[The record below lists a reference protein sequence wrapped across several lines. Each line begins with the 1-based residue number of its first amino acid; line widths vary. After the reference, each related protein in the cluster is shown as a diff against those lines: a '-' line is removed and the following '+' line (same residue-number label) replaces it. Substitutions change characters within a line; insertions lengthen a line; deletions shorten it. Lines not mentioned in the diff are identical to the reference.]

1 LMALH
6 AKHGGELVRLSV
18 NRAEPVGPYR
28 GWRPFMPVTQ
38 WSLIKR

>member
-1 LMALH
+1 
-6 AKHGGELVRLSV
+6 V
-18 NRAEPVGPYR
+18 NRAEPVGPFR